1 VEVEMRKIFSFNM
14 MTLDGFFAG
23 PAGEIDWHNVDKEFN
38 DFAVEQ
44 LMEIGTLVFGRVT
57 YELMAAYW
65 PKPPAV
71 KDDPIVAER
80 MNNLPKVV
88 FSRTLDNVEWNNA
101 RLVKG
106 DAPGELSRLKE
117 GTGKDV
123 AIFGSANLAAGLL
136 KAGMIAE
143 LRVMVNPVILGTGMP
158 LFPDNDVRR
167 RLTLLS
173 SRTFRSGN
181 VLLCYEVAAA

>member
-1 VEVEMRKIFSFNM
+1 MRRIFQFNM

-44 LMEIGTLVFGRVT
+44 LKEIGALVFGRIT
-57 YELMAAYW
+57 YELMAGYW
-65 PKPPAV
+65 PKPSAV
-71 KDDPIVAER
+71 KNDPIVAER

-88 FSRTLDNVEWNNA
+88 FSRTLNNVEWNNA

-106 DAPGELSRLKE
+106 DAHRELSRLKE

-136 KAGMIAE
+136 EAGLIEE

-158 LFPDNDVRR
+158 LFPNADVRR
-167 RLTLLS
+167 RVKLLS

-181 VLLCYEVAAA
+181 VLLRYEVAAG